1 MSYVKSVSGSD
12 YRFLVR
18 GVMLYHTCPWLNL
31 LNGPLMF
38 KRRYVTL
45 LPLFV
50 LLAACSSKPKPTETD
65 TTTGTP
71 SGGFLLEPQH
81 NVMQMG
87 GDFAN
92 NPNAQQFIDKM
103 VNKHG
108 FDRQQLQEI
117 LSQAKR
123 LDSVLRLMD
132 NQAPTTSV
140 KPPSGPN
147 GAWLRYRKKFIT
159 PDNVQN
165 GVVFWNQYEDALNRA
180 WQVYGVPPEII
191 VGIIGVETRWG
202 RVMGKTRILDALATL
217 SFNYPR
223 RAEYFSGELE
233 TFLLMARDEQDDPLN
248 LKGSFAGAMGYGQFM
263 PSSYKQYAVD
273 FSGDGHINLWD
284 PVDAIG
290 SVANYFKA
298 HGWVK
303 GDQVAVMANGQAP
316 GLPNGFKTK
325 YSISQLAAA
334 GLTPQQPLGN
344 HQQASL
350 LRLDVG
356 TGYQYW
362 YGLPN
367 FYTITRYNH
376 STHYAMAVWQ
386 LGQAVALARSE
397 PVCGGGRNSVCTE
410 DYSGGLV
417 TGEGFQIS

>member
-325 YSISQLAAA
+325 YCISQLAAA

-386 LGQAVALARSE
+386 LGQAVALAR
-397 PVCGGGRNSVCTE
+397 V
-410 DYSGGLV
+410 
-417 TGEGFQIS
+417 Q

>member
-18 GVMLYHTCPWLNL
+18 GGMLYHTCPWLNL

-50 LLAACSSKPKPTETD
+50 LLAACSSKPKPTETE

-180 WQVYGVPPEII
+180 WQVYSVPPEII

-316 GLPNGFKTK
+316 GLPNGFKTR

-386 LGQAVALARSE
+386 LGQAVALAR
-397 PVCGGGRNSVCTE
+397 V
-410 DYSGGLV
+410 
-417 TGEGFQIS
+417 Q

>member
-140 KPPSGPN
+140 KPPSAPN

-386 LGQAVALARSE
+386 LGQAVALAR
-397 PVCGGGRNSVCTE
+397 V
-410 DYSGGLV
+410 
-417 TGEGFQIS
+417 Q

>member
-367 FYTITRYNH
+367 FSTIARYNH

-386 LGQAVALARSE
+386 LGQAVALAR
-397 PVCGGGRNSVCTE
+397 V
-410 DYSGGLV
+410 
-417 TGEGFQIS
+417 Q

>member
-367 FYTITRYNH
+367 FYIITRYNH

-386 LGQAVALARSE
+386 LGQAVALAR
-397 PVCGGGRNSVCTE
+397 V
-410 DYSGGLV
+410 
-417 TGEGFQIS
+417 Q

>member
-50 LLAACSSKPKPTETD
+50 LLAACSSKPKPTETE

-81 NVMQMG
+81 NVMQVG

-92 NPNAQQFIDKM
+92 NPNAQQFIDRM

-147 GAWLRYRKKFIT
+147 GAWLRYCKKFIT

-180 WQVYGVPPEII
+180 WQVYGVPPERI

-386 LGQAVALARSE
+386 LGQAVALAR
-397 PVCGGGRNSVCTE
+397 V
-410 DYSGGLV
+410 
-417 TGEGFQIS
+417 Q

>member
-303 GDQVAVMANGQAP
+303 GEQVAVMANGQAP

-386 LGQAVALARSE
+386 LGQAVALARV
-397 PVCGGGRNSVCTE
+397 P
-410 DYSGGLV
+410 
-417 TGEGFQIS
+417 

>member
-356 TGYQYW
+356 TGFQYW

-386 LGQAVALARSE
+386 LGQAVALAR
-397 PVCGGGRNSVCTE
+397 V
-410 DYSGGLV
+410 
-417 TGEGFQIS
+417 Q

>member
-50 LLAACSSKPKPTETD
+50 LLAACSSKPKPTETE

-263 PSSYKQYAVD
+263 PSSYKLYAVD

-316 GLPNGFKTK
+316 GLPNGFKTR

-386 LGQAVALARSE
+386 LGQAVALAR
-397 PVCGGGRNSVCTE
+397 V
-410 DYSGGLV
+410 
-417 TGEGFQIS
+417 Q

>member
-50 LLAACSSKPKPTETD
+50 LLAACSSKPKPTETE

-92 NPNAQQFIDKM
+92 NPNAQQFIDRM

-263 PSSYKQYAVD
+263 PSSYKQYAGD

-316 GLPNGFKTK
+316 GLPNGFKTR
-325 YSISQLAAA
+325 YSISQLATA

-386 LGQAVALARSE
+386 LGQAVALAR
-397 PVCGGGRNSVCTE
+397 V
-410 DYSGGLV
+410 
-417 TGEGFQIS
+417 Q

>member
-273 FSGDGHINLWD
+273 FSGDGHINLSD

-316 GLPNGFKTK
+316 GLPNGFKTR

-386 LGQAVALARSE
+386 LGQAVALAR
-397 PVCGGGRNSVCTE
+397 V
-410 DYSGGLV
+410 
-417 TGEGFQIS
+417 Q

>member
-1 MSYVKSVSGSD
+1 
-12 YRFLVR
+12 
-18 GVMLYHTCPWLNL
+18 MLYHTCPWLNL

-50 LLAACSSKPKPTETD
+50 LLAACSSKPKPTETE

-316 GLPNGFKTK
+316 GLPNGFKTR

-386 LGQAVALARSE
+386 LGQAVALAR
-397 PVCGGGRNSVCTE
+397 V
-410 DYSGGLV
+410 
-417 TGEGFQIS
+417 Q

>member
-50 LLAACSSKPKPTETD
+50 LLAACSSKPKPTETE

-165 GVVFWNQYEDALNRA
+165 GMVFWNQYEDALNRA

-386 LGQAVALARSE
+386 LGQAVALAR
-397 PVCGGGRNSVCTE
+397 V
-410 DYSGGLV
+410 
-417 TGEGFQIS
+417 Q

>member
-50 LLAACSSKPKPTETD
+50 LLAACSSKPKPTETE

-108 FDRQQLQEI
+108 FERQQLQEI

-386 LGQAVALARSE
+386 LGQAVALAR
-397 PVCGGGRNSVCTE
+397 V
-410 DYSGGLV
+410 
-417 TGEGFQIS
+417 Q

>member
-50 LLAACSSKPKPTETD
+50 LLAACSSKPKPTETE

-103 VNKHG
+103 VNKHC

-386 LGQAVALARSE
+386 LGQAVALAR
-397 PVCGGGRNSVCTE
+397 V
-410 DYSGGLV
+410 
-417 TGEGFQIS
+417 Q

>member
-18 GVMLYHTCPWLNL
+18 GGMLYHTCPWLNL

-386 LGQAVALARSE
+386 LGQAVALAR
-397 PVCGGGRNSVCTE
+397 V
-410 DYSGGLV
+410 
-417 TGEGFQIS
+417 Q

>member
-165 GVVFWNQYEDALNRA
+165 GAVFWNQYEDALNRA

-316 GLPNGFKTK
+316 GLPNGFKTR

-386 LGQAVALARSE
+386 LGQAVALAR
-397 PVCGGGRNSVCTE
+397 V
-410 DYSGGLV
+410 
-417 TGEGFQIS
+417 Q

>member
-223 RAEYFSGELE
+223 RAEYFSSELE

-386 LGQAVALARSE
+386 LGQAVALAR
-397 PVCGGGRNSVCTE
+397 V
-410 DYSGGLV
+410 
-417 TGEGFQIS
+417 Q

>member
-50 LLAACSSKPKPTETD
+50 LLAACSSKQKPTETD

-386 LGQAVALARSE
+386 LGQAVALAR
-397 PVCGGGRNSVCTE
+397 V
-410 DYSGGLV
+410 
-417 TGEGFQIS
+417 Q

>member
-50 LLAACSSKPKPTETD
+50 LLAACSSKPKPTETE

-362 YGLPN
+362 YGQPN

-386 LGQAVALARSE
+386 LGQAVALAR
-397 PVCGGGRNSVCTE
+397 V
-410 DYSGGLV
+410 
-417 TGEGFQIS
+417 Q

>member
-1 MSYVKSVSGSD
+1 
-12 YRFLVR
+12 
-18 GVMLYHTCPWLNL
+18 ML
-31 LNGPLMF
+31 
-38 KRRYVTL
+38 KRRYLTI
-45 LPLFV
+45 LPLCV
-50 LLAACSSKPKPTETD
+50 LVAACSSKPQTAEAP
-65 TTTGTP
+65 TTTAP
-71 SGGFLLEPQH
+71 SSGGFLLEPQH
-81 NVMQMG
+81 NVTLMG

-92 NPNAQQFIDKM
+92 NPAAEQFIDTM
-103 VNKHG
+103 VSKHG
-108 FDRQQLQEI
+108 FNRDQLHEI

-123 LDSVLRLMD
+123 LDYVLRLMD
-132 NQAPTTSV
+132 RQAPTGPAPT
-140 KPPSGPN
+140 GPN
-147 GAWLRYRKKFIT
+147 GAWLRYRNQFIT

-165 GVVFWNQYEDALNRA
+165 GVAFWNQNQDALARA

-202 RVMGKTRILDALATL
+202 RVLGKTRILDALATL

-223 RAEYFSGELE
+223 RAQYFSSELE
-233 TFLLMARDEQDDPLN
+233 TFLLMARDEQDDPLD

-273 FSGDGHINLWD
+273 FNGDGHINLWD

-290 SVANYFKA
+290 SVANYFKQ

-303 GDQVAVMANGQAP
+303 GDQVAVQAMGQAP
-316 GLPNGFKTK
+316 GLDNGFKTN
-325 YSISQLAAA
+325 YSVSQLSAA
-334 GLTPQQPLGN
+334 GLTPTQSLGD

-356 TGYQYW
+356 TSYQYW

-386 LGQAVALARSE
+386 LGEAVAAARA
-397 PVCGGGRNSVCTE
+397 
-410 DYSGGLV
+410 
-417 TGEGFQIS
+417 QQ

>member
-45 LPLFV
+45 LPFFV
-50 LLAACSSKPKPTETD
+50 LLAACSSKPKPTETE

-316 GLPNGFKTK
+316 GLPNGFKTR
-325 YSISQLAAA
+325 YSISQLASA

-386 LGQAVALARSE
+386 LGQAVALAR
-397 PVCGGGRNSVCTE
+397 V
-410 DYSGGLV
+410 
-417 TGEGFQIS
+417 Q

>member
-50 LLAACSSKPKPTETD
+50 LLAACSSKPKPTETE

-273 FSGDGHINLWD
+273 FSGDGYINLWD

-386 LGQAVALARSE
+386 LGQAVALAR
-397 PVCGGGRNSVCTE
+397 V
-410 DYSGGLV
+410 
-417 TGEGFQIS
+417 Q

>member
-50 LLAACSSKPKPTETD
+50 LLAACSSKPKPTETE

-132 NQAPTTSV
+132 DQAPTTSV

-233 TFLLMARDEQDDPLN
+233 TFLLMARNEQDDPLN

-386 LGQAVALARSE
+386 LGQAVALAR
-397 PVCGGGRNSVCTE
+397 V
-410 DYSGGLV
+410 
-417 TGEGFQIS
+417 Q

>member
-180 WQVYGVPPEII
+180 WQLYGVPPEII

-386 LGQAVALARSE
+386 LGQAVALAR
-397 PVCGGGRNSVCTE
+397 V
-410 DYSGGLV
+410 
-417 TGEGFQIS
+417 Q

>member
-18 GVMLYHTCPWLNL
+18 GGMLYHTCPWLNL

-45 LPLFV
+45 LPLFM
-50 LLAACSSKPKPTETD
+50 LLAACSSKPKPTETE

-316 GLPNGFKTK
+316 GLPNGFKTR

-334 GLTPQQPLGN
+334 GLTPQQSLGN

-386 LGQAVALARSE
+386 LGQAVALAR
-397 PVCGGGRNSVCTE
+397 V
-410 DYSGGLV
+410 
-417 TGEGFQIS
+417 Q

>member
-50 LLAACSSKPKPTETD
+50 LLAACSSKPKPTETE

-92 NPNAQQFIDKM
+92 NPNAQQFIDRM

-303 GDQVAVMANGQAP
+303 GDRVAVMANGQAP

-386 LGQAVALARSE
+386 LGQAVALAR
-397 PVCGGGRNSVCTE
+397 V
-410 DYSGGLV
+410 
-417 TGEGFQIS
+417 Q

>member
-263 PSSYKQYAVD
+263 PSSYTQYAVD

-386 LGQAVALARSE
+386 LGQAVALAR
-397 PVCGGGRNSVCTE
+397 V
-410 DYSGGLV
+410 
-417 TGEGFQIS
+417 Q

>member
-233 TFLLMARDEQDDPLN
+233 TFLLMARAEGNDPLS
-248 LKGSFAGAMGYGQFM
+248 LRGSYAGAMGYGQFM
-263 PSSYKQYAVD
+263 PSSFKSYAVD
-273 FSGDGHINLWD
+273 FNGNGHINLWD
-284 PVDAIG
+284 PEDAIG
-290 SVANYFKA
+290 SVANYFKS
-298 HGWVK
+298 HGWTK
-303 GDQVAVMANGQAP
+303 GAMVAVPANGQAP
-316 GLPNGFKTK
+316 YLDNGFKTK
-325 YSISQLAAA
+325 YPTSTLSAA
-334 GLTPQQPLGN
+334 GLSPSGSLGGY
-344 HQQASL
+344 QEASL

-386 LGQAVALARSE
+386 LGEAVGRARSI
-397 PVCGGGRNSVCTE
+397 
-410 DYSGGLV
+410 
-417 TGEGFQIS
+417 Q

>member
-350 LRLDVG
+350 LRLNVG

-386 LGQAVALARSE
+386 LGQAVALAR
-397 PVCGGGRNSVCTE
+397 V
-410 DYSGGLV
+410 
-417 TGEGFQIS
+417 Q